1 MSENNPTA
9 APDNTSL
16 QPLPGLQ
23 SFKKCETHPEEHGYL
38 EEKAISML
46 IVASESGVFEIPKN
60 SRNTGVMWNELMLTL
75 FHGRKNADGTRDG
88 NGVLRG
94 YEAWPRTKDAA
105 TAKLKPLLKGIV
117 EHFGSPLY
125 RMCAGKGPNQS
136 VLESL
141 SEQMIGKMEDAERKK
156 AEKANEKIA
165 RRIQN
170 ETVEEELGFRAP
182 GNGVEGPSL
191 SREMNSHDADALA
204 LLAQPT
210 RSVSQ
215 GQDGTSAVAAAA
227 TSAAT
232 ASAFTTP
239 RVEESRNNTVQSAI
253 ATLAGT
259 SSRSNAFDSAVASLA
274 AGKVSTVSKKGSLDA
289 IKNARNLDL
298 VDLTDG
304 LESSLDRTSTNVLQ
318 AFTALNGSPNTKRQK
333 TNRDALLKIQENRN
347 LLLQEI
353 KELQAMND
361 PAYDDDIKEAQAQ
374 FRRLGEE
381 RKRLSEAVVEK
392 GPPRDLDK
400 ELFSKE
406 FVQHMR
412 KAVAEQED
420 PWED

>member
-9 APDNTSL
+9 TAPK
-16 QPLPGLQ
+16 QPFPGLQ
-23 SFKKCETHPEEHGYL
+23 SFKKCQDSTEFAHL
-38 EEKAISML
+38 EQLAVEMI
-46 IVASESGVFEIPKN
+46 IVANELEVFELAKG
-60 SRNTGVMWNELMLTL
+60 SRLTGVKWNELMVTL
-75 FHGRKNADGTRDG
+75 FTGWKNADGTRDG
-88 NGVLRG
+88 NGVLKG
-94 YEAWPRTKDAA
+94 YEAAWTTNKDAA

-117 EHFGSPLY
+117 EHFGTPQDN
-125 RMCAGKGPNQS
+125 PNPS
-136 VLESL
+136 VLENL
-141 SEQMIGKMEDAERKK
+141 SQQMIKKMESAERKK
-156 AEKANEKIA
+156 NEKANEKLA

-170 ETVEEELGFRAP
+170 ETIEDELGFRAP

-191 SREMNSHDADALA
+191 LRELDSLDTAALA

-215 GQDGTSAVAAAA
+215 GQAGTSAVAAAA
-227 TSAAT
+227 TAAAT

-253 ATLAGT
+253 ATLAGS
-259 SSRSNAFDSAVASLA
+259 SSRSNALDSAVASLA
-274 AGKVSTVSKKGSLDA
+274 AGNVATVTKKGSLDT
-289 IKNARNLDL
+289 IKGPRNLDY

-304 LESSLDRTSTNVLQ
+304 LEASLDRTSTNVLQ

-333 TNRDALLKIQENRN
+333 TNREALLNIQERRK

-353 KELQAMND
+353 KELKEMND
-361 PAYDDDIKEAQAQ
+361 PAYNDDIKEAQAQ
-374 FRRLGEE
+374 FRHLGKE

-406 FVQHMR
+406 SVQYMR
-412 KAVAEQED
+412 RAIAQQED
-420 PWED
+420 KWEGWNCVGE

>member
-9 APDNTSL
+9 PDNISL

-23 SFKKCETHPEEHGYL
+23 SFKKCQTHPEEHGYL

-46 IVASESGVFEIPKN
+46 IVASELGVFEIPKR

-75 FHGRKNADGTRDG
+75 FLGRKNADGTRDG

-94 YEAWPRTKDAA
+94 FEAWSGTTDAA

-136 VLESL
+136 VLETL
-141 SEQMIGKMEDAERKK
+141 SEQMIDKMEAAERKK
-156 AEKANEKIA
+156 KEKANEQIA

-170 ETVEEELGFRAP
+170 ETVEGELGFRAP

-191 SREMNSHDADALA
+191 SREMNSHDADALT

-215 GQDGTSAVAAAA
+215 GQAGTSAVAAAA
-227 TSAAT
+227 TAAAT

-259 SSRSNAFDSAVASLA
+259 SSRSNALDSAVASLA
-274 AGKVSTVSKKGSLDA
+274 AGNVATVTKKGSLDT
-289 IKNARNLDL
+289 IKGPRNLDY

-304 LESSLDRTSTNVLQ
+304 LEASLDRTSTNVLQ

-333 TNRDALLKIQENRN
+333 TNRDALLNIQERRK

-353 KELQAMND
+353 KELKEMND

-374 FRRLGEE
+374 FRHLGEE

-400 ELFSKE
+400 ELFSE
-406 FVQHMR
+406 ESVQYMR
-412 KAVAEQED
+412 RAVAQQED
-420 PWED
+420 KWED